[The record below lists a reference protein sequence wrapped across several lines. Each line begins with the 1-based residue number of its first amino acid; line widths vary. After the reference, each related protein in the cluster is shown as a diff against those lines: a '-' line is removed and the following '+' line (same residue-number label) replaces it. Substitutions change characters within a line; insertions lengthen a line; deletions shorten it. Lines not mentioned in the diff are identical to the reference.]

1 MWRKIIRVCCSLGG
15 NIISNYIES
24 FHTYHNRKLY
34 SKYSRKST
42 PSVIFIAGLGDSCE
56 TWNEVQDRISQETS
70 TFSYDRA
77 GVGRSQVAPVPRTCH
92 DLVEE
97 LTELLRALGVE
108 PPYVLV
114 GHSFGGLVARL
125 YASLHPQLISGMV
138 LVDAAPEYKELAYEK
153 VLPEKLVII
162 NRKYFENPMLNAE
175 KIDKVQS
182 YKQIVD
188 HSRQSDIPLSIITRG
203 LPGQGDG
210 EWPYQGILEI
220 DQKLQIEF
228 QRLSTSSKHRI
239 ASRSEHYIHHDEPE
253 IVIEEIMIMLKEI
266 GK

>member
-1 MWRKIIRVCCSLGG
+1 MTIQRKKLIDTSD
-15 NIISNYIES
+15 
-24 FHTYHNRKLY
+24 NRRLY

-56 TWNEVQDRISQETS
+56 TWNEVQGRISQETS

-77 GVGRSQVAPVPRTCH
+77 GVGRSHVASVPRTCL
-92 DLVEE
+92 DLVDE
-97 LTELLRALGVE
+97 LSELLLELEVE
-108 PPYVLV
+108 PPYLLV

-125 YASLHPQLISGMV
+125 YASLYPQIIAGMV

-153 VLPEKLVII
+153 VLPEKLVAA
-162 NRKYFENPMLNAE
+162 NREYFENPMLNSE

-188 HSRQSDIPLSIITRG
+188 YVRISDIPLSIITRG
-203 LPGQGDG
+203 LPDKGGG
-210 EWPYQGILEI
+210 EWPDKEILEI
-220 DQKLQIEF
+220 EQRLQVDF
-228 QRLSTSSKHRI
+228 QWLSTSSKHRI
-239 ASRSEHYIHHDEPE
+239 AGRSGHYIHHDEPE
-253 IVIEEIMIMLKEI
+253 IVIEEIIIMLKGT